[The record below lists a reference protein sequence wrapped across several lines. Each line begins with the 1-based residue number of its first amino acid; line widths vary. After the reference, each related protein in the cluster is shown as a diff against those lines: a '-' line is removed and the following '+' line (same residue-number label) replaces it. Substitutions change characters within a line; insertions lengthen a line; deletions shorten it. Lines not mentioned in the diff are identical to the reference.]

1 MKTKVKQIQKNKN
14 LIEGNFF
21 KNIIVFSLPLILSN
35 VLQVLFNM
43 ADIAIV
49 GQFDPNGKYLVGA
62 IGSTSMLI
70 SLVYRFFDRYRRRNQ
85 CGHCQRYRKAG
96 CGRYTKGRAFGIF
109 DFRYCRFCHSG
120 DRGTV
125 RKSRSHVAQDEERIA
140 R

>member
-70 SLVYRFFDRYRRRNQ
+70 SLFTGFLIGIGGGINAVIAKDIGRRDAEDIQ
-85 CGHCQRYRKAG
+85 
-96 CGRYTKGRAFGIF
+96 KGV
-109 DFRYCRFCHSG
+109 HSG
-120 DRGTV
+120 FLISVIAGFV
-125 RKSRSHVAQDEERIA
+125 IVAIGVP
-140 R
+140 

>member
-1 MKTKVKQIQKNKN
+1 MLLRFVLQRRAEDENKSQANSKNKN

-70 SLVYRFFDRYRRRNQ
+70 SLFTGF
-85 CGHCQRYRKAG
+85 
-96 CGRYTKGRAFGIF
+96 
-109 DFRYCRFCHSG
+109 
-120 DRGTV
+120 
-125 RKSRSHVAQDEERIA
+125 
-140 R
+140 

>member
-70 SLVYRFFDRYRRRNQ
+70 SLFTGFLI
-85 CGHCQRYRKAG
+85 
-96 CGRYTKGRAFGIF
+96 GIGEE
-109 DFRYCRFCHSG
+109 SM
-120 DRGTV
+120 
-125 RKSRSHVAQDEERIA
+125 RSLPKI
-140 R
+140 

>member
-49 GQFDPNGKYLVGA
+49 G
-62 IGSTSMLI
+62 
-70 SLVYRFFDRYRRRNQ
+70 
-85 CGHCQRYRKAG
+85 
-96 CGRYTKGRAFGIF
+96 
-109 DFRYCRFCHSG
+109 
-120 DRGTV
+120 
-125 RKSRSHVAQDEERIA
+125 
-140 R
+140 